1 MRDVQEHVRQDTR
14 GRPHRQTACTADAAL
29 TPNEAIGECRPMS
42 RLSSRRRLTAL
53 AALAVAAG
61 LAAPATGLGAL
72 TATGVSLAG
81 RPAYEQVVV
90 SFGGG
95 TLTGL
100 ARQVDALDP
109 APGDGRAVVRVNGRG
124 ITAAHVSTTR
134 AGTRA
139 RLARRPGNI
148 LVLLDAPAGRFKFVS
163 YAVDGSRR
171 HLVIRLWRATLSPA
185 ARILDDGC
193 LRLTSWSGRVG
204 ATVKGLER
212 EPLFEHGLVL
222 SLRAANAGGTTLFE
236 RPVTATEGTFLPD
249 FSGYSSPGHWS
260 GKLTFSLAGPAVP
273 AMLEAWS
280 ASAKDGS
287 LECLVQTP
295 VIARP

>member
-1 MRDVQEHVRQDTR
+1 
-14 GRPHRQTACTADAAL
+14 
-29 TPNEAIGECRPMS
+29 MS
-42 RLSSRRRLTAL
+42 RPSSRRRLTAL

-61 LAAPATGLGAL
+61 LIAPATGLGAL
-72 TATGVSLAG
+72 TANRVSLSG
-81 RPAYEQVVV
+81 RPAYQQVVV

-109 APGDGRAVVRVNGRG
+109 AVGDGRAVVRVNGRG
-124 ITAAHVSTTR
+124 ITAARVSTTR

-193 LRLTSWSGRVG
+193 LRLTKWSGRVG

-212 EPLFEHGLVL
+212 KPLFEHGLVL
-222 SLRAANAGGTTLFE
+222 SLRTANAGGKTIFE
-236 RPVTATEGTFLPD
+236 KPVTATEGIFLPD
-249 FSGYSSPGHWS
+249 FSGYATPGHWS
-260 GKLTFSLAGPAVP
+260 GKLTFAPVGPAATAPVVP
-273 AMLEAWS
+273 AMLEAWLT
-280 ASAKDGS
+280 SAKDGA